1 MMRLRVREKGEKEMP
16 DDKARKRLKKKM
28 LDRWENEGGRIA
40 ADSTISSES
49 NPASNPDSKDNRT
62 PASRDKSKT
71 RAPETRTKKR
81 KLTQK

>member
-1 MMRLRVREKGEKEMP
+1 MP
-16 DDKARKRLKKKM
+16 DDNARMRLKKKM

-49 NPASNPDSKDNRT
+49 NPTSNPDSKGNRT
-62 PASRDKSKT
+62 PASRDKSKLG
-71 RAPETRTKKR
+71 APGISTKKR